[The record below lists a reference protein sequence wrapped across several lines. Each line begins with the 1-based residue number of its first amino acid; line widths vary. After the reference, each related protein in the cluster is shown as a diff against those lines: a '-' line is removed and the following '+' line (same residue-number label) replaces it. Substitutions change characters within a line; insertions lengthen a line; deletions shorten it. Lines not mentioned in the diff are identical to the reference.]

1 MSDLSQRS
9 FLNKIKPSLL
19 TDVIRGCITKLSDF
33 LSSSVVISDYPCSTL
48 NAVNVVTTA
57 KPERIAVCLC
67 NVNNCNLGPGII
79 STTTVTA
86 VGTSLQQQQ

>member
-1 MSDLSQRS
+1 
-9 FLNKIKPSLL
+9 LL
-19 TDVIRGCITKLSDF
+19 TDVIRGCINKISDF
-33 LSSSVVISDYPCSTL
+33 LSSPVVISDYPCSTL
-48 NAVNVVTTA
+48 NAANVVTTA
-57 KPERIAVCLC
+57 KSERIAICLC